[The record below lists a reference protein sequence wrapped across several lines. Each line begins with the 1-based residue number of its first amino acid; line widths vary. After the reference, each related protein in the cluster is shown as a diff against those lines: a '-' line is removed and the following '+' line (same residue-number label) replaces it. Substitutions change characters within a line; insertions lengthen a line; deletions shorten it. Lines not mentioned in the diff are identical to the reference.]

1 MPTILAV
8 IGKGTA
14 GAMAYNHFANYTN
27 YEIDC
32 YFDSTK
38 KEQSVGEG
46 TTISLPRTL
55 HHTIGFEYYML
66 PEVDGHYKN
75 GIEYIDWTNK
85 NFMHTFP
92 DPDISMH
99 FNAVKLQEYLKDKN
113 KNRVTFKDV
122 NVENIYDINA
132 DYIIDCSGTPSN
144 YAEHSVAKYIPVNAV
159 YVRQCMWD
167 FPRYD
172 YTLCI
177 ARPYGWIF
185 GIPLRNRISFGYL
198 YNNKINK
205 LKDVEEDLLNVIE
218 SYKLKDNL
226 TEVQGKAQFKNYY
239 RKENFYERITYNGNA
254 SFFLEPMEA
263 TSLTTVDNINR
274 KVFDILENNADY
286 NTQNIWYK
294 EKFKELQDIIVMHYL
309 GATKYD
315 TEFWDYAKELAQD
328 CLGNTSYRFKDIL
341 KNVHDNNY
349 ELDDDYGVWGMHSFK
364 QNIYSMNILKALED
378 LNV

>member
-1 MPTILAV
+1 MTTRLAI

-32 YFDSTK
+32 YFDNSK

-55 HHTIGFEYYML
+55 HHTIDFEYHML
-66 PEVDGHYKN
+66 PEIDGNYKN
-75 GIEYIDWTNK
+75 GIEYIDWVNE

-92 DPDISMH
+92 APDISMH
-99 FNAVKLQEYLKDKN
+99 FNAIKLQEYLKDKN
-113 KNRVTFKDV
+113 KNRVTFKDT

-132 DYIIDCSGTPSN
+132 DYIIDCSGTPN
-144 YAEHSVAKYIPVNAV
+144 KYDNFEFAKYIPVNSA
-159 YVRQCMWD
+159 YVRQCNWD
-167 FPRYD
+167 YPKYD

-177 ARPYGWIF
+177 AAEWGWIF
-185 GIPLRNRISFGYL
+185 GIPLSNRMSWGYI
-198 YNNKINK
+198 YNQEITEHEVIKQQL
-205 LKDVEEDLLNVIE
+205 LKVID
-218 SYKLKDNL
+218 SYGMKPTRKENRL
-226 TEVQGKAQFKNYY
+226 EFSNYY
-239 RKENFYERITYNGNA
+239 RKENFFERIAYNGNA

-274 KVFDILENNADY
+274 KVFDILENGADC
-286 NTQNIWYK
+286 NKQNIWYK

-309 GATKYD
+309 GANKYD
-315 TEFWDYAKELAQD
+315 NEFWTYAKNLAEE
-328 CLGNTSYRFKDIL
+328 CLSNTSYRFKDII
-341 KNVHDNNY
+341 KNVHDNDY
-349 ELDDDYGVWGMHSFK
+349 ELDNDYGVWGMHSFK
-364 QNIYSMNILKALED
+364 QNIYSMNILKALEE